1 VPAALRRSTSS
12 SSPKKTTCAG
22 IRSASSWP
30 WPCRWKT
37 SASRTATRAKL
48 LAKTLDAATGKL
60 LDNNKSPSPRTG
72 ELDNRGSQFYLAMYW
87 AQELAN
93 QTEDLEL
100 AAHFAKLAKAL
111 TDSEAQIVAELKTVQ
126 GKPVDIGG
134 YYKADSE
141 KCKAVMRPSPT
152 LNAALKAARV

>member
-1 VPAALRRSTSS
+1 MRGQFLVLGLRGQFLRPEHGEVELRAAVVE
-12 SSPKKTTCAG
+12 
-22 IRSASSWP
+22 
-30 WPCRWKT
+30 
-37 SASRTATRAKL
+37 

-72 ELDNRGSQFYLAMYW
+72 ELDNRGSQFYLAMFW